1 MRKIPERGTGDMTK
15 DKKYRSCILTN
26 GLERASGRTLLNA
39 LGIVDQD
46 YKKPWIGVANS
57 WNELHPGHKHL
68 RDLAQSVRDGILAAG
83 GVPFEF
89 NTISLCDGITQGH
102 LGMCYV
108 LPSRELIADSI
119 EVMAQ
124 AQSMDGL
131 VFLAGCDKI
140 VPAMAMAAGRIN
152 IPSVFVTGGPMMP
165 GFFRGRFLSGGW
177 EVREASGKLRNG
189 EITQKEYD
197 EMEKSVCATLGSCP
211 MMGTANTMSC
221 LMEVLGLTVPGS
233 GTAHAGFAKKH
244 RQAKESG
251 MLIVDLVNKDI
262 KPRDIVTK
270 ESMHNAV
277 TMNAAIGGS
286 SNALLHLPAI
296 ASEFGM
302 TITADEFEATSRNTP
317 HLVNVKPSG
326 KYSMIDFDMAGGVPT
341 VMKELGEKYLN
352 LDAKTVNGQA
362 WREILTEYSNYNTD
376 VIRPVDNPMYK
387 EGSLAILK
395 GNLAP
400 EGAVVKQTA
409 VVAKMQ
415 MHTGPARV
423 FNTEEDVVQAIYSGE
438 INHGDV
444 IVIRY
449 EGPKGG
455 PGMREMLSA
464 TGTLVGFGYGE
475 TTAIVTDGRF
485 SGATKGPC
493 IGHVSPEAAVGGPI
507 GLVLDGDSITI
518 DIPNRCLTLHVSDDE
533 LAARRKR
540 WKPIPAKVDSKFLR
554 RYSAQVDSV
563 WKGAV
568 LRSPDVVNR

>member
-1 MRKIPERGTGDMTK
+1 MLK
-15 DKKYRSCILTN
+15 DNKYRSGILTN
-26 GLERASGRTLLNA
+26 GLERASGRTLMNA
-39 LGIVDQD
+39 LGIVDED
-46 YKKPWIGVANS
+46 YKKPFIGVVNS
-57 WNELHPGHKHL
+57 WNEMHPGHKHL
-68 RDLAQSVRDGILAAG
+68 RELAQSVRDGILAAG

-108 LPSRELIADSI
+108 LPSREIIADSI
-119 EVMAQ
+119 ETVAE
-124 AQSMDGL
+124 AQSLDGL

-152 IPSVFVTGGPMMP
+152 VPSVFVTGGPMMP
-165 GFFRGRFLSGGW
+165 GFFKGKFLSGGW
-177 EVREASGKLRNG
+177 EVREAGGKLRSG
-189 EITQKEYD
+189 EITQKEYT

-211 MMGTANTMSC
+211 MMGTANTVSC
-221 LMEVLGLTVPGS
+221 LMEVLGLTVPGCGS
-233 GTAHAGFAKKH
+233 AHAGFAKKN

-251 MLIVDLVNKDI
+251 ALVVDLVNKNI
-262 KPRDIVTK
+262 LPSDIVTK
-270 ESMHNAV
+270 ASLQNAV
-277 TMNAAIGGS
+277 VASMAMGGS

-302 TITADEFEATSRNTP
+302 TITADEFEAISRNTP

-326 KYSMIDFDMAGGVPT
+326 TYSMIDFDMAGGVPT

-352 LDAKTVNGQA
+352 LDVKTVNGQT
-362 WREILTEYSNYNTD
+362 WREILPEYSNYNTD
-376 VIRPVDNPMYK
+376 VIRPTDNPMHK

-409 VVAKMQ
+409 VVPKMHQ
-415 MHTGPARV
+415 HTGPARI
-423 FNTEEDVVQAIYSGE
+423 FNIEEDVVQAIYDGKIS
-438 INHGDV
+438 HGDV

-455 PGMREMLSA
+455 PGMREMLTA

-507 GLVLDGDSITI
+507 GLVQDGDQITI
-518 DIPNRCLTLHVSDDE
+518 DIPKRSLTLHVSEEE
-533 LAARRKR
+533 LTERRKS
-540 WKPIPAKVDSKFLR
+540 WQPHPCKVDSKYLR
-554 RYSAQVDSV
+554 RYSACVESV

-568 LRSPDVVNR
+568 LRDPHQG